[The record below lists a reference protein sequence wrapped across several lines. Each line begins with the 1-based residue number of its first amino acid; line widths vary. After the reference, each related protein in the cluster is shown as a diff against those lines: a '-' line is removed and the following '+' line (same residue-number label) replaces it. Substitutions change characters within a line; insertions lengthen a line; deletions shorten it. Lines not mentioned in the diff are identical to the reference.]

1 MGPSNRKRGFFVT
14 EGTLQTSY
22 TLSLSSFRDFLSYFI
37 CSFSLSL
44 SFHPSLCFLPS
55 SFFFT
60 LLYSLSLYFFTQ
72 VFRLGICFQHL
83 SFSFWFRKT
92 LLSFL
97 IKLQLFWLNLS
108 LCLSISM
115 SLFNTQ
121 YFSFQSVWTDWT
133 IYWTLGNFSKSFSTI
148 NLSTSPTLLGNFC
161 KGVKIFDFS
170 SEIILGNIFR
180 HVATF
185 YWSHWLQ
192 HANSLSHKTSFS
204 LTRLLT
210 RSTPSL
216 SLSLS
221 LSLCPNHTLSHS
233 SQTEKVL
240 QSFFLSFFF
249 LFYNFVLFLS

>member
-44 SFHPSLCFLPS
+44 SLFILVCASFRS

-97 IKLQLFWLNLS
+97 IKLQLFCLNLS

-221 LSLCPNHTLSHS
+221 LSLSKPHSFSLKPNRKS
-233 SQTEKVL
+233 SPVI
-240 QSFFLSFFF
+240 LSFFF